1 MLGLDDS
8 NIWGF
13 LAVPVGVTIC
23 FGPAL
28 LAWIKEEYFAEP
40 TDHKGSDV

>member
-13 LAVPVGVTIC
+13 LTVPVGVLVC

-28 LAWIKEEYFAEP
+28 LMWIKEEYFAKP
-40 TDHKGSDV
+40 PDQKGSDV